1 MNNYLFHLSSGLVSS
16 LEGVAVYRVVVLF
29 VFQGFKIFFFVLGG
43 IYLLYLV
50 YLLIRAYAELR
61 QMPYFGTLK

>member
-1 MNNYLFHLSSGLVSS
+1 MLL
-16 LEGVAVYRVVVLF
+16 
-29 VFQGFKIFFFVLGG
+29 QGFKIFFFVLGG

-61 QMPYFGTLK
+61 QMPYFGECLIPFSPAADSYNSVRLG